1 MRRLVTWGSAVLL
14 LTVTAGAASAQRNIT
29 GFIGVG
35 ATTTMG
41 DLKDADS
48 TNGGWMVMGGL
59 QFPIAGQSL
68 NLRLDTGVGF
78 NDRESNFDESAV
90 MWTLNGRLSYWLP
103 VGTDRLKPYLLGG
116 AGFLFYKRHPGKTG
130 LDDQLSVERYTLI
143 GAGGGVDY
151 SIWGT
156 SLFLEARYEMGSDDR
171 SFVPIMIGA
180 RWGGGGSQ

>member
-14 LTVTAGAASAQRNIT
+14 LTVTAGVASAQRNIT

-48 TNGGWMVMGGL
+48 TNGGWMAMGGL
-59 QFPIAGQSL
+59 QMPIAGQSL
-68 NLRLDTGVGF
+68 NLRLDMGVGF

-90 MWTLNGRLSYWLP
+90 LWTLNGRLSYWLP
-103 VGTDRLKPYLLGG
+103 VGTERLKPYVLGG

-130 LDDQLSVERYTLI
+130 LDDQLNVERYTLI
-143 GAGGGVDY
+143 GTTDTDHPEQRTIEVPVQLTE
-151 SIWGT
+151 SRRPRTSSGT
-156 SLFLEARYEMGSDDR
+156 NNNAKE
-171 SFVPIMIGA
+171 
-180 RWGGGGSQ
+180 